1 MKLRTLAWWLGGA
14 LLACVV
20 AGAAALYWA
29 SHSEAA
35 LRWGIDFVARQLPGK
50 LSVSGIHGTL
60 LEPVAID
67 VLTYED
73 EAVRLEAH
81 TLALSWSPLALLDDN
96 VDISGLRVE
105 RMHVTIKPHHGNGSA
120 LPADLRL
127 PVQVH
132 LASLEIGQLIIDGAG
147 APLDLRDIAAAY
159 DGGAKSHR
167 LDLRKLSANWG
178 TPGGQS
184 EAAAQSRARDQG
196 QPAVRLQLGARLQID
211 ARSPF
216 PLSGSAVANLA
227 LAHAPALHLQTDL
240 SGTLASLNA
249 AVRAE
254 MDELRV
260 TAVLTLEP
268 FAPLPI
274 ASIVAHSADI
284 DLSRWIDGAPRT
296 ALAVEV
302 KARQTGS
309 EQLAGNLVVDNA
321 RPGSVDQSL
330 IPLHRAVSEFSA
342 DLQQLRLTTLS
353 LDLGEAGKF
362 AGSAT
367 LTTKGIDLQLTT
379 SALNLRGLYASLR
392 ATRLTGSLQAQVAD
406 ETQSLVA
413 DLRESGVQVQ
423 LHATHESGTVRL
435 DRLFARA
442 GTAELSGSGTLLTAS
457 PNAYSAQGRLR
468 RFNPAQFGD
477 FPAAIVNGAFSARGQ
492 LRPQWLAAVEYAIDH
507 SSFRQQPLSGHGRL
521 TLAPDRIQDSDAQ
534 LALGRNSLSL
544 RGALGRTGDRL
555 NFDLDG
561 RELGAFGLPVSG
573 VLQASG
579 AASGTFT
586 RPALTFKLEGRA
598 LAMPG
603 GYNIQ
608 RLAAHGSIAQGD
620 DPMVELLADA
630 SGLARKTLKLDAASV
645 SASGSLSRHAIDLQA
660 TAPDVRLNARLEGG
674 WQQQANIWRGSISSL
689 ENRGKPA
696 FALAQAAALSLGKSE
711 FSLAGVRVA
720 YGDSR
725 LAIDHLTLRGGKLSS
740 AGEFTHLPAAL
751 LLSLNE
757 KLARIQSSLFLGGR
771 WSLEA
776 TDRVNG
782 RIELFREEGDLVAPS
797 DPPVALGIG
806 RASADVHIVEN
817 RVDGTLD
824 VATAQIG
831 QLSGKVETTLSQRND
846 KWGISGSTPLRLQAH
861 ATVDSLKP
869 VIALFAKN
877 VAGDGRVR
885 IDVERE
891 GPISDAKLRGRVE
904 ADGLRLDYVEG
915 GLFLRDGKLRAT
927 FSDDA
932 LNLDELTIL
941 GGRGR
946 LTANGKATLRSE
958 LGPTAEIEWALDKL
972 SAVNR
977 PDVQL
982 VLSGKGDLKLD
993 RSRVD
998 LHGQLKADQGR
1009 IELRDQPMPELG
1021 DDVVVLDGRKKR
1033 EPFAAR
1039 VVRSEIDL
1047 KLDVGPDFTIKGRGV
1062 DAQLGGQITL
1072 LGSPNKPLSAE
1083 GEIFVVRGTY
1093 EAYSQQLAIE
1103 EGTLYFTGPLDNPGL
1118 KIRAMRLHQQVE
1130 AGVEITGTAHDP
1142 HLRLVSKPEVPDGEK
1157 LAWLVL
1163 GRNVIATSRSD
1174 SEAMQANAIAL
1185 AAQIGTAPVNAQ
1197 LAKAVGLDEIRV
1209 MPSTG
1214 TGSSTGGV
1222 VSLGKRLADKIYV
1235 TYEYSVSTASSAIMI
1250 NYQLSERW
1258 SVRTSTG
1265 TNDAIDLF
1273 YSLSFD

>member
-1 MKLRTLAWWLGGA
+1 
-14 LLACVV
+14 
-20 AGAAALYWA
+20 
-29 SHSEAA
+29 
-35 LRWGIDFVARQLPGK
+35 
-50 LSVSGIHGTL
+50 
-60 LEPVAID
+60 
-67 VLTYED
+67 
-73 EAVRLEAH
+73 
-81 TLALSWSPLALLDDN
+81 
-96 VDISGLRVE
+96 
-105 RMHVTIKPHHGNGSA
+105 
-120 LPADLRL
+120 
-127 PVQVH
+127 
-132 LASLEIGQLIIDGAG
+132 
-147 APLDLRDIAAAY
+147 
-159 DGGAKSHR
+159 
-167 LDLRKLSANWG
+167 
-178 TPGGQS
+178 
-184 EAAAQSRARDQG
+184 
-196 QPAVRLQLGARLQID
+196 
-211 ARSPF
+211 
-216 PLSGSAVANLA
+216 
-227 LAHAPALHLQTDL
+227 
-240 SGTLASLNA
+240 
-249 AVRAE
+249 
-254 MDELRV
+254 
-260 TAVLTLEP
+260 
-268 FAPLPI
+268 
-274 ASIVAHSADI
+274 
-284 DLSRWIDGAPRT
+284 
-296 ALAVEV
+296 
-302 KARQTGS
+302 
-309 EQLAGNLVVDNA
+309 
-321 RPGSVDQSL
+321 
-330 IPLHRAVSEFSA
+330 
-342 DLQQLRLTTLS
+342 
-353 LDLGEAGKF
+353 
-362 AGSAT
+362 
-367 LTTKGIDLQLTT
+367 
-379 SALNLRGLYASLR
+379 
-392 ATRLTGSLQAQVAD
+392 
-406 ETQSLVA
+406 
-413 DLRESGVQVQ
+413 
-423 LHATHESGTVRL
+423 
-435 DRLFARA
+435 
-442 GTAELSGSGTLLTAS
+442 
-457 PNAYSAQGRLR
+457 
-468 RFNPAQFGD
+468 
-477 FPAAIVNGAFSARGQ
+477 
-492 LRPQWLAAVEYAIDH
+492 
-507 SSFRQQPLSGHGRL
+507 
-521 TLAPDRIQDSDAQ
+521 
-534 LALGRNSLSL
+534 
-544 RGALGRTGDRL
+544 
-555 NFDLDG
+555 
-561 RELGAFGLPVSG
+561 
-573 VLQASG
+573 
-579 AASGTFT
+579 
-586 RPALTFKLEGRA
+586 
-598 LAMPG
+598 
-603 GYNIQ
+603 
-608 RLAAHGSIAQGD
+608 
-620 DPMVELLADA
+620 
-630 SGLARKTLKLDAASV
+630 
-645 SASGSLSRHAIDLQA
+645 
-660 TAPDVRLNARLEGG
+660 
-674 WQQQANIWRGSISSL
+674 
-689 ENRGKPA
+689 
-696 FALAQAAALSLGKSE
+696 
-711 FSLAGVRVA
+711 
-720 YGDSR
+720 
-725 LAIDHLTLRGGKLSS
+725 
-740 AGEFTHLPAAL
+740 
-751 LLSLNE
+751 
-757 KLARIQSSLFLGGR
+757 
-771 WSLEA
+771 
-776 TDRVNG
+776 
-782 RIELFREEGDLVAPS
+782 
-797 DPPVALGIG
+797 
-806 RASADVHIVEN
+806 VHIVEN